1 MAVLLSR
8 LGAAAHR
15 HRLAVVAVWLLVLIA
30 GGVGAVTLSGET
42 ATSFSIPGQE
52 STTALERIDAE
63 FGSGGGTSA
72 RVVLQAPE
80 GATLTTR
87 ENAAAVQQ
95 VVTELA
101 GLPGVVSASNPLD
114 PAAPAVNQALT
125 TGYST
130 VSYDVPSG
138 GVTPDEQAALLD
150 AVDDARDS

>member
-8 LGAAAHR
+8 LGATANR

-30 GGVGAVTLSGET
+30 GGVGAVTLAGET

-72 RVVLQAPE
+72 RVVLQAPA
-80 GATLTTR
+80 GTTLSTP

-95 VVTELA
+95 LVTELA
-101 GLPGVVSASNPLD
+101 GLPGVVSATDPLD
-114 PAAPAVNQALT
+114 PAAPSVNLGQTAGL
-125 TGYST
+125 ST

-138 GVTPDEQAALLD
+138 GVTPEQQAALLD
-150 AVDDARDS
+150 AVDTARD

>member
-72 RVVLQAPE
+72 RVVLQAPD
-80 GATLTTR
+80 GSTLTTP

-95 VVTELA
+95 VVTELS

-114 PAAPAVNQALT
+114 PAAPTVNQAQT